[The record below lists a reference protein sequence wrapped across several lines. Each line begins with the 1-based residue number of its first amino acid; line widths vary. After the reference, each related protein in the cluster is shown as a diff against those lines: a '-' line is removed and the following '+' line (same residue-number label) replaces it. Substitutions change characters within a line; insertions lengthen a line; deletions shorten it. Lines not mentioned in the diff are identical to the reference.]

1 LSAWDDER
9 ALMAFVG
16 KSPHRD
22 AMDGLRR
29 HMADVA
35 LTRWRVMATEIPLTW
50 DDAMRR
56 ARPGGA

>member
-1 LSAWDDER
+1 
-9 ALMAFVG
+9 MAFVG

-35 LTRWRVMATEIPLTW
+35 FTRWRVMATEIPLTW